1 MSLLLGKEFFPDL
14 LSIESHFYQFNFI
27 RNIFLSCPQIL
38 TRKPILPTRL
48 VWWLMEIAIRNEFG
62 FA

>member
-27 RNIFLSCPQIL
+27 YY
-38 TRKPILPTRL
+38 LPVGGIKL
-48 VWWLMEIAIRNEFG
+48 IKDL
-62 FA
+62 

>member
-27 RNIFLSCPQIL
+27 YSRKASAPILVTESGISIDCKAVLLLKAPSSIIL
-38 TRKPILPTRL
+38 TPS
-48 VWWLMEIAIRNEFG
+48 
-62 FA
+62 